1 MNTARSGPPASL
13 YVAGPFSM
21 GYVDFFTFLIPLYGL
36 SLGLD
41 AAEIGILVG
50 ARSILALFL
59 SIHIGVSMDRFG
71 TRRVTLFFVWT
82 GMALAPLFPLVP
94 GFWALLLLQLVNGA
108 AVSFAW
114 SGAQTLIAQLAEG
127 DAGYIGK
134 FSFFARLGST
144 TAPILAGLVWDFGGA
159 WPAYLFGAAWGAV
172 LTIALLRTPEPEI
185 FRPRAADGTGRAR
198 FRARDALP
206 RASDY
211 VSSIM
216 LVVIP
221 AIAVSMAIISM
232 RNTTYSIQTL
242 VYVVY
247 LEQIGLVGTTIGI
260 LFATA
265 EISSGFGSFFAGRA
279 MRLGDPQR
287 TMLSGTVLS
296 ILLIAMTPLLGGIFA
311 LLLLSQAIRGWLEGV
326 IQPVILS
333 VQARAVG
340 RHQQCAVVG
349 LRQTGQRLTSIV
361 IPPLMGGIADS
372 GAPDRRQHANLA
384 RGQYLARAQHGFAAR
399 QVAAGK
405 GDELSRC
412 RRPAHL
418 DPCGAA
424 VIPRFGVLDHDDGV
438 GCARHHPAGRNQRRG
453 AGCDGKLRH
462 RAGSED
468 LAVQGQSFRCTFGG
482 AHRIVGTH
490 REPVD
495 AGSIEPGNVDIG
507 DNRTRQY
514 AGGRLRQRHG
524 LGAERVQI
532 EKPVKPRRSGVAVDD
547 VEKLLLASEAPQSG
561 LNLVHGSNSAVALAS
576 SYK

>member
-1 MNTARSGPPASL
+1 MNTTPSRPPASL

-41 AAEIGILVG
+41 AVEIGILVG

-59 SIHIGVSMDRFG
+59 SIHIGVLMDRFG

-144 TAPILAGLVWDFGGA
+144 TAPILAGIVWDFGGA
-159 WPAYLFGAAWGAV
+159 WPAYLFGAGWGAV
-172 LTIALLRTPEPEI
+172 LTIALLRTPEAEI
-185 FRPRAADGTGRAR
+185 FGARSADRTGRAR
-198 FRARDALP
+198 FRARDVLP

-211 VSSIM
+211 VSSMM
-216 LVVIP
+216 LVAIP
-221 AIAVSMAIISM
+221 AVAVSMAIISM
-232 RNTTYSIQTL
+232 RNTTYSIQTS

-247 LEQIGLVGTTIGI
+247 LEQIGLVGTTIGV

-265 EISSGFGSFFAGRA
+265 EIASGFGSLFAGRA
-279 MRLGDPQR
+279 VRLGDPLR

-311 LLLLSQAIRGWLEGV
+311 LLLLSQVIRGWLEGV

-340 RHQQCAVVG
+340 RHQQGAVVG

-361 IPPLMGGIADS
+361 IPPLMGAIAD
-372 GAPDRRQHANLA
+372 HW
-384 RGQYLARAQHGFAAR
+384 
-399 QVAAGK
+399 
-405 GDELSRC
+405 
-412 RRPAHL
+412 
-418 DPCGAA
+418 
-424 VIPRFGVLDHDDGV
+424 GV
-438 GCARHHPAGRNQRRG
+438 
-453 AGCDGKLRH
+453 
-462 RAGSED
+462 SE
-468 LAVQGQSFRCTFGG
+468 SFF
-482 AHRIVGTH
+482 V
-490 REPVD
+490 
-495 AGSIEPGNVDIG
+495 
-507 DNRTRQY
+507 
-514 AGGRLRQRHG
+514 
-524 LGAERVQI
+524 LGAMM
-532 EKPVKPRRSGVAVDD
+532 
-547 VEKLLLASEAPQSG
+547 LLLCVPLALLTRRAVRSASRSKAAPT
-561 LNLVHGSNSAVALAS
+561 LAD
-576 SYK
+576 